1 MDTTSAVSTSFTQ
14 PSSDA
19 PAAVR
24 FERVTRRFGDLTAI
38 DGIDLDIRPGET
50 VALLGPNGAGKTTA
64 ISMMLGLLH
73 PTSGTAMT
81 LGLEPADAVASGRVG
96 SMLQTSGLPINVR
109 VGELVDFA
117 RRLYPNPLPKTAI
130 VERAGLTGLLDRTT
144 DRLSGGEAQRLR
156 FAFAIAGDPDLV
168 FLDEP
173 TVAMDVEMR
182 RAFWADMRRSADEG
196 RTILFATH
204 YLEEA
209 DQVADRVIVLD
220 HGRIAADGTSRAIRA
235 RVTEKTITFDLA
247 EPDAAALGALPGVM
261 GAAIREQAVRLA
273 TSDADTTVRALY
285 AAGLAIRNLEVA
297 GADLE
302 DAFIALTTADTTA
315 SGTPRKEIDR

>member
-1 MDTTSAVSTSFTQ
+1 MDTTAVSSNFR
-14 PSSDA
+14 PSSQP

-24 FERVTRRFGDLTAI
+24 FEHVTRRFGDLAAVE
-38 DGIDLDIRPGET
+38 GIDLDIRPGET

-73 PTSGTAMT
+73 PTSGTVRT
-81 LGLEPADAVASGRVG
+81 LGLQPADAVASGRVG
-96 SMLQTSGLPINVR
+96 SMLQSSGLPINVR

-117 RRLYPNPLPKTAI
+117 RRLYPNPLPKDAI
-130 VERAGLTGLLDRTT
+130 VERAGLAGLLDRTT

-156 FAFAIAGDPDLV
+156 LAFAIAGDPDLV

-209 DQVADRVIVLD
+209 DQVADRVVVLD
-220 HGRIAADGTSRAIRA
+220 HGRIVADGTSRAIRA
-235 RVTEKTITFDLA
+235 QITEKIVTFDLVD
-247 EPDAAALGALPGVM
+247 PDPVGLRALPGVT
-261 GAAIREQAVRLA
+261 GTAIQGQAVRLT

-285 AAGLAIRNLEVA
+285 AARLPIRNLEVA

-302 DAFIALTTADTTA
+302 DAFIALTTTTETLP
-315 SGTPRKEIDR
+315 TPSKETDR

>member
-1 MDTTSAVSTSFTQ
+1 METTASHPTFTD
-14 PSSDA
+14 SSSV
-19 PAAVR
+19 PYAAVR
-24 FERVTRRFGDLTAI
+24 FADVTRRFGDVTAI

-50 VALLGPNGAGKTTA
+50 VALLGPNGAGKSTA
-64 ISMMLGLLH
+64 ISMMLGLLR
-73 PTSGTAMT
+73 PTSGTVTT
-81 LGLEPADAVASGRVG
+81 LALHPADAVASGRIG
-96 SMLQTSGLPINVR
+96 SMLQTSGLPINVH

-117 RRLYPNPLPKTAI
+117 RRLYPHPLPKAAI
-130 VERAGLTGLLDRTT
+130 VERAGLAGLLDRTT
-144 DRLSGGEAQRLR
+144 DGLSGGEAQRLR

-209 DQVADRVIVLD
+209 DQVADRVVVLD

-235 RVTEKTITFDLA
+235 RVTEKSVTFDLVD
-247 EPDAAALGALPGVM
+247 PDPAVLGDLPGVT
-261 GAAIREQAVRLA
+261 GTVIHDGAVRLT
-273 TSDADTTVRALY
+273 TSDADATVRALY
-285 AAGLAIRNLEVA
+285 AAGLPIRNLEVV

-302 DAFIALTTADTTA
+302 DAFIALTAATHTTE
-315 SGTPRKEIDR
+315 KETDR

>member
-1 MDTTSAVSTSFTQ
+1 METTTDATTLSA
-14 PSSDA
+14 PSSQ
-19 PAAVR
+19 PPTAVQ
-24 FERVTRRFGDLTAI
+24 FDKVTRRFGDVTAI

-50 VALLGPNGAGKTTA
+50 VALLGPNGAGKSTA
-64 ISMMLGLLH
+64 ISMMLGLLR
-73 PTSGTAMT
+73 PTSGAITI
-81 LGLEPADAVASGRVG
+81 LGLEPTEAVASGRVG

-117 RRLYPNPLPKTAI
+117 RRLYPSPLPKTAI
-130 VERAGLTGLLDRTT
+130 VERAGLLGLLDRTT
-144 DRLSGGEAQRLR
+144 DTLSGGEAQRLR

-182 RAFWADMRRSADEG
+182 RAFWTDMRRSADEG

-209 DQVADRVIVLD
+209 DQVADRVVVLD
-220 HGRIAADGTSRAIRA
+220 HGRVAADGTSREIRA
-235 RVTEKTITFDLA
+235 RVREKTVQFDLA
-247 EPDAAALGALPGVM
+247 APDPAVLRALPGVT
-261 GAAIREQAVRLA
+261 GVVVHDQTVRLTTA
-273 TSDADTTVRALY
+273 DADATVRALY
-285 AAGLAIRNLEVA
+285 GAGLAISNLEVA

-302 DAFIALTTADTTA
+302 DAFIALTTATDTPAT
-315 SGTPRKEIDR
+315 TRKETDR